1 MLRPVALAANQLTF
15 MPTQDTRSPIA
26 RKVNFAIQLLREAA
40 ELLEASPK
48 TTSTRRPRYTRRS
61 TERDE

>member
-1 MLRPVALAANQLTF
+1 
-15 MPTQDTRSPIA
+15 MPTQDTRSQIA

-40 ELLEASPK
+40 ELMESSPK
-48 TTSTRRPRYTRRS
+48 ATPTRRSRYSRRS

>member
-1 MLRPVALAANQLTF
+1 
-15 MPTQDTRSPIA
+15 MPTQDTQSQIA

-40 ELLEASPK
+40 ELLEPSPK
-48 TTSTRRPRYTRRS
+48 ATPARRTRYTPRS